1 MDQNK
6 GFSTNTLLNALRSI
20 FEQSKGKFS
29 TDMIQEIMNLITD
42 IEHEVHLLQT
52 NYATITKQ
60 NDKIDEMNSS
70 MQEIF
75 QRLASS
81 QLPPISEG
89 NENVAQ
95 KSAQTSAQTSP
106 TGDNSSDA
114 AASDGKSAYGQDKDE
129 VEVEMMAE
137 LISDLVVKK
146 LSELDAAE

>member
-20 FEQSKGKFS
+20 FEQSKEKFS

-52 NYATITKQ
+52 NYVTVTKQ

-81 QLPPISEG
+81 QLPPINEG
-89 NENVAQ
+89 NENVT
-95 KSAQTSAQTSP
+95 QTSAQTSP
-106 TGDNSSDA
+106 TDNDSSNVA
-114 AASDGKSAYGQDKDE
+114 VSDGKSASGQEND
-129 VEVEMMAE
+129 EVEMMAE

>member
-6 GFSTNTLLNALRSI
+6 GFSTNTLLNALRSL
-20 FEQSKGKFS
+20 FEQSKEKFS

-52 NYATITKQ
+52 NYANVTKQ
-60 NDKIDEMNSS
+60 NEKIEEMNSS

-75 QRLASS
+75 QRLSS
-81 QLPPISEG
+81 SAQLPSIKEG
-89 NENVAQ
+89 NEEVT
-95 KSAQTSAQTSP
+95 QTSSQTSP
-106 TGDNSSDA
+106 VVNKQADTNNGDKNGEES
-114 AASDGKSAYGQDKDE
+114 DKD
-129 VEVEMMAE
+129 EVEMMAE

>member
-20 FEQSKGKFS
+20 FEQSKEKFS

-52 NYATITKQ
+52 NYATVTKQ

-95 KSAQTSAQTSP
+95 KSAQTSP

-114 AASDGKSAYGQDKDE
+114 AASDGKSATGHDND
-129 VEVEMMAE
+129 EVEMMAE